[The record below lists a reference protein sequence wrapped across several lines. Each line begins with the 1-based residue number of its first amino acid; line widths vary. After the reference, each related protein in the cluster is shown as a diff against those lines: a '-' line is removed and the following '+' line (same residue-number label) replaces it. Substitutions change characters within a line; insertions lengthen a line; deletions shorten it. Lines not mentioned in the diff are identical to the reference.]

1 MADTTGPQALADYVK
16 VAPVTDYV
24 RQCWDEAAALVG
36 RHIGDADVP
45 ATIRTRATIEVGA
58 ELYNRQNAPSGV
70 LNQATEFGGTPTRVA
85 RDPMVAAYPLLRPW
99 VGQGLA

>member
-1 MADTTGPQALADYVK
+1 MAEPTGAEALAEYVK
-16 VAPVTDYV
+16 AGTVTAYV
-24 RQCWDEAAALVG
+24 GQCWDEAQALVG
-36 RHIGDADVP
+36 RHIGDAQVP
-45 ATIRTRATIEVGA
+45 ETIVTRATIEVGA

-99 VGQGLA
+99 VGQGIA